1 MTSQPYKLKV
11 VIAFH
16 YVEER
21 LKYLK
26 GVLESLS
33 QFDDNYV
40 IDVMVQTH
48 QFGEGLAKLVN
59 EYDPMCA
66 FEVIGNLKDPYM
78 LTWSHK
84 ARMETFL
91 DSDYT
96 HFIYLEDDMQLTQE
110 NMEYWLETK
119 DYFRSRNTDFI
130 PAFVRVEYKNDG
142 EAMAIDM
149 KGPPT
154 GIGVDFGDRQFVSLD
169 QFYQGMFIMDR
180 DMVEK
185 HVKSPSFKFETSRPI
200 PGTFNDVR
208 ERANQGNM
216 YVDVHEGFHHSL
228 LVPHIEGKSYWI
240 LHNAGNYIP
249 MENTLHGKF
258 PISRLFENFK

>member
-78 LTWSHK
+78 LT
-84 ARMETFL
+84 
-91 DSDYT
+91 
-96 HFIYLEDDMQLTQE
+96 
-110 NMEYWLETK
+110 
-119 DYFRSRNTDFI
+119 
-130 PAFVRVEYKNDG
+130 
-142 EAMAIDM
+142 
-149 KGPPT
+149 
-154 GIGVDFGDRQFVSLD
+154 
-169 QFYQGMFIMDR
+169 
-180 DMVEK
+180 
-185 HVKSPSFKFETSRPI
+185 
-200 PGTFNDVR
+200 
-208 ERANQGNM
+208 
-216 YVDVHEGFHHSL
+216 
-228 LVPHIEGKSYWI
+228 
-240 LHNAGNYIP
+240 
-249 MENTLHGKF
+249 
-258 PISRLFENFK
+258 